1 MTDLK
6 NKFFKKIQDYN
17 LNRNVKY
24 ISDLNF
30 KDKIHELLISDIFI
44 LPTNYI
50 YEGQPVSIIEALAFK
65 NIVISTKYRSI
76 PDMIDENIEGF
87 FVDYGNPQQIFN
99 KIKWIQDNK
108 ELGKKNAR

>member
-1 MTDLK
+1 M
-6 NKFFKKIQDYN
+6 
-17 LNRNVKY
+17 
-24 ISDLNF
+24 
-30 KDKIHELLISDIFI
+30 DKIHELLISDIFI

-50 YEGQPVSIIEALAFK
+50 YEGQPVSIIEAIAFK
-65 NIVISTKYRSI
+65 NIAISTKYRSI

-108 ELGKKNAR
+108 ELEKKCKIVHIKDIWNSLPLKFILKNLGT